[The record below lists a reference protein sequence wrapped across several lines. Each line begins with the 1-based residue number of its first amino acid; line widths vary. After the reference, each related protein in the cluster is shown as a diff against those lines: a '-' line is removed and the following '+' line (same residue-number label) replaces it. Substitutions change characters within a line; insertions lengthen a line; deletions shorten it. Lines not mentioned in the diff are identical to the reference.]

1 MSGVDDMSI
10 FAQKLTR
17 MMDEKGVTPYQL
29 EKLGFLKRT
38 TLIKYANGK
47 SKPPDSA
54 SLEELIRMM
63 ALGIEEAEELREAYA
78 ITKIGEPIY
87 FRRRHVEALLKV
99 INNTTVYP
107 FDWQRHSSLQLK
119 RDIECI
125 SGKVNVVNLLGVV
138 LSAET
143 EEEAPAIKV
152 IAQPEGN
159 RELMSCLTTITS
171 TESELSVEHIIC
183 IDNRSASSDN
193 AYNINILKEIMPLIV
208 SGASY
213 APYYYY
219 DDVRSH
225 INQFSSFPNII
236 ITSRYAMLIS
246 YDLDKA
252 VISGFGEFIDMQKSI
267 FEDMKKRCDKYVQ
280 ALPGP
285 LDILSYYEQVV
296 DGADNIIP
304 DFSMMPDPCLFPFL
318 DEDIMRKYAKF
329 DLPHI
334 DEAVEL
340 LIDRVRRYREGME
353 KKVEI
358 SFCTKQGFRNFMET
372 GIITEIPSIYYTPFD
387 KDVRLLM
394 VKRLYEAMK
403 KGIYRLKILDDRFN
417 IRNISFACYN
427 EYSMTYCYNHPIKG
441 MLAFGFRE
449 RSTVTSIYE
458 YFTTLEEQHLLL
470 SDAETEQFVKEVLE
484 GKV

>member
-1 MSGVDDMSI
+1 MSI

-17 MMDEKGVTPYQL
+17 LMTEKNITPYQL

-87 FRRRHVEALLKV
+87 FRRRHVEDLLKV

-143 EEEAPAIKV
+143 EEDSPVIKV

-171 TESELSVEHIIC
+171 TESKLSVEHILC
-183 IDNRSASSDN
+183 IDNRSASNDN

-219 DDVRSH
+219 DDVKSH
-225 INQFSSFPNII
+225 INQFSSFPMYMPL
-236 ITSRYAMLIS
+236 TQHQLHGLSAPPLP
-246 YDLDKA
+246 L
-252 VISGFGEFIDMQKSI
+252 
-267 FEDMKKRCDKYVQ
+267 VQ
-280 ALPGP
+280 
-285 LDILSYYEQVV
+285 
-296 DGADNIIP
+296 
-304 DFSMMPDPCLFPFL
+304 
-318 DEDIMRKYAKF
+318 
-329 DLPHI
+329 H
-334 DEAVEL
+334 
-340 LIDRVRRYREGME
+340 
-353 KKVEI
+353 
-358 SFCTKQGFRNFMET
+358 
-372 GIITEIPSIYYTPFD
+372 
-387 KDVRLLM
+387 
-394 VKRLYEAMK
+394 
-403 KGIYRLKILDDRFN
+403 
-417 IRNISFACYN
+417 
-427 EYSMTYCYNHPIKG
+427 H
-441 MLAFGFRE
+441 
-449 RSTVTSIYE
+449 
-458 YFTTLEEQHLLL
+458 
-470 SDAETEQFVKEVLE
+470 
-484 GKV
+484 

>member
-1 MSGVDDMSI
+1 M
-10 FAQKLTR
+10 
-17 MMDEKGVTPYQL
+17 
-29 EKLGFLKRT
+29 
-38 TLIKYANGK
+38 
-47 SKPPDSA
+47 
-54 SLEELIRMM
+54 
-63 ALGIEEAEELREAYA
+63 
-78 ITKIGEPIY
+78 
-87 FRRRHVEALLKV
+87 

-296 DGADNIIP
+296 DGA
-304 DFSMMPDPCLFPFL
+304 
-318 DEDIMRKYAKF
+318 EDIMRKYAKF

-340 LIDRVRRYREGME
+340 IIDRVRRYREGME